1 MIEYEKRAMIEAEDK
16 YTFRQSTQIS
26 MQTGLIGHLRA
37 DMDTDGNG
45 FFSSWFDFREELKT
59 DGFKAEFDDVINSLR
74 EEGDIL
80 HNRRALAKYCYCTP
94 QSRMQEEP
102 GYYGVRVDTEKYAYL
117 LRLNPDRGEY
127 NLYCYCYRR
136 DWLDQHL
143 KDAEKGIRFID
154 SHYKELFRIPDG
166 GKVKIH
172 YSWNEEQIR
181 TCRYMD
187 LLTYLRNYE
196 PQELV
201 HVSGNTYCTKEH
213 DSLRISNGKW
223 CWFSQGIGGRSAL
236 DYLIKVKGIPF
247 TQAAEIILGREAE
260 KPPVFYR
267 QKERKHTELLMPEL
281 SETTEQVEK
290 YLYSRGIHPV
300 IIRYCLD
307 NRLLFESVDFHNAVF
322 VGHDKDGKARYGA
335 LRSTVSSYKGELT
348 GSDKRFSFF
357 LEGKPNAEHIH
368 VFESAID
375 LLSFATLMLL
385 AGCDWKSETYLSLA
399 GVFQTKRED
408 VVPVALSRF
417 LDEHPSVRK
426 IHLHLDNDAVGR
438 GAVKGIVGGLQGKY
452 QVYDEPPAHGKDVN
466 DELKIRVG
474 LMRERKERERT

>member
-59 DGFKAEFDDVINSLR
+59 DEFKAEFDEVINSLR

-94 QSRMQEEP
+94 QSRMQDEP

-172 YSWNEEQIR
+172 YSWNEDQIR
-181 TCRYMD
+181 TCRYIDEYHLEVGNNPYHICD
-187 LLTYLRNYE
+187 LAELMERNGATITPLRSSLPE
-196 PQELV
+196 SCHSVLPSSGELIAIRRGEKGYFP
-201 HVSGNTYCTKEH
+201 SE
-213 DSLRISNGKW
+213 
-223 CWFSQGIGGRSAL
+223 FSSA
-236 DYLIKVKGIPF
+236 D
-247 TQAAEIILGREAE
+247 EAE
-260 KPPVFYR
+260 
-267 QKERKHTELLMPEL
+267 
-281 SETTEQVEK
+281 
-290 YLYSRGIHPV
+290 
-300 IIRYCLD
+300 
-307 NRLLFESVDFHNAVF
+307 NRIFADDRNTKNGVS
-322 VGHDKDGKARYGA
+322 KAQEA
-335 LRSTVSSYKGELT
+335 
-348 GSDKRFSFF
+348 
-357 LEGKPNAEHIH
+357 A
-368 VFESAID
+368 
-375 LLSFATLMLL
+375 ML
-385 AGCDWKSETYLSLA
+385 AGSMFGW
-399 GVFQTKRED
+399 
-408 VVPVALSRF
+408 
-417 LDEHPSVRK
+417 
-426 IHLHLDNDAVGR
+426 DAP
-438 GAVKGIVGGLQGKY
+438 AADPKN
-452 QVYDEPPAHGKDVN
+452 YDENGTPIQMKQKDRG
-466 DELKIRVG
+466 DAR
-474 LMRERKERERT
+474 